1 MSDTTVTPANHRF
14 DAWLII
20 ALGLLQGAAIAVLV
34 HDSINL
40 SLSSSPWLQS
50 SLWGWTLLLPPTA
63 QWLIAYR
70 GRHSYWLLLGFVA
83 LAIPAICWEPARS
96 ILPEMNSS
104 QQDFLASGGMLAWA
118 AVMSLASA
126 ALQSGG
132 IADYPSLF
140 RLTCRTILLPLGAQ
154 LFSLFFWLLLTLCAA
169 LFELLG
175 IDLFQR
181 LFRGWFLWPVLGVA
195 YGIAT
200 AILIDRPALV
210 DGVRRVGTAIAAALL
225 PVAVIIHLLFLG
237 GIAVVGLE
245 PLWAT
250 RHATPL
256 VLTLLGIFLL
266 LLNGTH
272 EEGTKLDCLPRP
284 MAGVVRLALVLSPIY
299 VAIAAYSLWL
309 RVAQYGWS
317 PDRMIGA
324 CVTAFIGLVLLAYIV
339 AAARKPFFILPRLA
353 VANVGALAG
362 LAIIGIAVNSPL
374 LSPKRI
380 AAASQEQRILTGRT
394 APETIDWRQ
403 LGFELGSYGRSVV
416 HRLAS
421 VTDIPRAAEIRQR
434 ADDTLATPAERR
446 YGLMQ
451 GPAPRIETPK
461 FSVVP
466 GNSEP
471 PPGLVDI
478 VRARFVGSPSSS
490 SCAKSG
496 VCKLLAIDLNGDG
509 QPEMILL
516 DGNLP
521 VYRQQ
526 NGRWMYFGVL
536 AGLGTP
542 PMSVDEIDAVTARL
556 AEGRGR
562 SVAGEWQ
569 DVEVD
574 GRRLRI
580 R

>member
-1 MSDTTVTPANHRF
+1 MSDTTVATANHRF

-20 ALGLLQGAAIAVLV
+20 ALGLLQGAAIAMLV
-34 HDSINL
+34 NDSINL

-70 GRHSYWLLLGFVA
+70 GRLSYWLLLGFVA

-126 ALQSGG
+126 ALHSGG
-132 IADYPSLF
+132 IADYPGLF

-256 VLTLLGIFLL
+256 VLTLVGIFLL

-284 MAGVVRLALVLSPIY
+284 VAGIVRLALVLSPIY

-317 PDRMIGA
+317 PDRVIGA
-324 CVTAFIGLVLLAYIV
+324 CVTAFIGLVLLAYVV

-434 ADDTLATPAERR
+434 ADDTLATPPERR